1 MIKKFSRWLYH
12 LKSGAHNHFA
22 CYLPPSTGLISR
34 LIFKLFFANINIPK
48 TYLNSVRDLEK
59 TGVVI
64 LVNKYKSYFEFLF
77 YHDRYQNEGLSYP
90 SIGFDYRVLMWQPV
104 FRFLKIVIT
113 HIQHFAKH
121 LSLQDPYTSGY
132 IQEKL
137 FSGETAFLSLVE
149 KKGFYRRF
157 VKSKADPIHYLIE
170 IQKNTPRP
178 IIFLPHLMFF
188 SKAPRTRQ
196 LTFID
201 MVFGTRENP
210 GSIRRLV
217 ALAKN
222 PKKIFIETSEPV
234 VLNDFL
240 ARPDIIK
247 LNTKDQAVALRRHL
261 ITQINHHRQATT
273 GPALK
278 SRLEIQEEM
287 LTNREVQKIITDY
300 AEQENKSP
308 RQAHKEAAEFLDEIA
323 ANYSPKWIRLFDIT
337 LRWMF
342 KNIFE
347 GMVIDYPGLDRIKQ
361 VSKKGPLILVP
372 CHKSHL
378 DYLILSYVFF
388 NNNMPCPLI
397 AAGKNLSFW
406 PLGPIFRGGG
416 AFFLRRTFKGELL
429 YPKIFAA
436 YIKKVLEEGFH
447 IEFFVEGG
455 RSRTGKMLA
464 PKVGLL
470 SLLMDAYKQNHWKD
484 MTFVPIYIGYDRVL
498 EEKAY
503 INEIEGG
510 KKTPENLKNVIKAR
524 KFLNRKYGKIYI
536 NFHEPFSLKEY
547 LHQYEQKAAEDEMAG
562 SRSVY
567 HEFGRKLIGAINQ
580 ATLITPHAVLAAAML
595 NCPQKRFYYQQL
607 MAIVDTYMTYLL
619 SQNATLAGTLI
630 LDRDATFNQ
639 VLDSFVSNKTIEKSV
654 SEFSTS
660 QTANPLFKISEAK
673 RPGLEYYKNNG
684 VIAFI
689 PAAFTALAILKA
701 DAFQFAAADIHAGYT
716 FLREFFENEFFF
728 DEDQPVEYLV
738 RKNLKS
744 FIDDAIIMPHPTL
757 PDTYN
762 LTSLGYRKLNLFAA
776 FLVPYFESYWIV
788 LNYYMKYTRKSIF
801 DTKDYIKKIQ
811 SLGNRMY
818 KRKEVE
824 RKESL
829 SKINYSNAVT
839 FFTSHGLKEAEKDK
853 EKIEFYT
860 EIIQRYR
867 HLLSH
872 NP

>member
-1 MIKKFSRWLYH
+1 MKNIFGSMRYR

-22 CYLPPSTGLISR
+22 CYLPPSTGFISR
-34 LIFKLFFANINIPK
+34 LIFKLFFARINVPK
-48 TYLNSVRDLEK
+48 TYLDSIRQLEQ
-59 TGVVI
+59 TGIVI
-64 LVNKYKSYFEFLF
+64 LVNKYKSLFEFLF
-77 YHDRYQNEGLSYP
+77 YHDRYQNEGVSFP
-90 SIGFDYRVLMWQPV
+90 SIGFDYRVILWQPV
-104 FRFLKIVIT
+104 FRFFEIVIT
-113 HIQHFAKH
+113 QIQHFISH

-137 FSGETAFLSLVE
+137 FSGETALLSIVE

-157 VKSKADPIHYLIE
+157 VKAKADPLHYLIE
-170 IQKNTPRP
+170 IQKNTERP

-196 LTFID
+196 LTFMD

-210 GSIRRLV
+210 GSIRRIV
-217 ALAKN
+217 ALAKS
-222 PKKIFIETSEPV
+222 PKKIFIETSDPV

-240 ARPDIIK
+240 ARPDIIR

-261 ITQINHHRQATT
+261 ISQINHHRQATT

-287 LTNREVQKIITDY
+287 LTNREVQNIITDY
-300 AEQENKSP
+300 AAQENKSP
-308 RQAHKEAAEFLDEIA
+308 RQAQKEAAEFLDEIA

-347 GMVIDYPGLDRIKQ
+347 GMVIDYPGLDRVKQ
-361 VSKKGPLILVP
+361 ISKKGPLILVP

-416 AFFLRRTFKGELL
+416 AFFLRRSFKGEVL

-436 YIKKVLEEGFH
+436 YIKKVLDEGFH

-455 RSRTGKMLA
+455 RSRTGKLLA

-470 SLLMDAYKQNHWKD
+470 SLLMDAYKQSKWKD

-498 EEKAY
+498 EEKSY

-547 LHQYEQKAAEDEMAG
+547 LHQFEQRAAEDDAAEP
-562 SRSVY
+562 RSVY
-567 HEFGRKLIGAINQ
+567 HAFGRKLIGAINQ
-580 ATLITPHAVLAAAML
+580 ATLITPHAVLAAAIL
-595 NCPQKRFYYQQL
+595 NCPQKRFYYQQV

-619 SQNATLAGTLI
+619 NQNASLAGTLI
-630 LDRDATFNQ
+630 LDRDTTFDQ
-639 VLDSFVSNKTIEKSV
+639 VLESFVKSKTIEKSV

-660 QTANPLFKISEAK
+660 QTANPLFKISETK

-684 VIAFI
+684 VIVFI
-689 PAAFTALAILKA
+689 PAAYTALAILKA
-701 DAFQFAAADIHAGYT
+701 DAFQFQAEDIHASYK
-716 FLREFFENEFFF
+716 FLEEFFENEFFF
-728 DEDQPVEYLV
+728 DEEQDVEYLV
-738 RKNLKS
+738 RKNLKA

-762 LTSLGYRKLNLFAA
+762 LTSSGYRKLNLFAA

-788 LNYYMKYTRKSIF
+788 LNFYMKYTRQSIF

-811 SLGNRMY
+811 ALGNRMY

-829 SKINYSNAVT
+829 SKINYTNAVS

-867 HLLSH
+867 HLLSL
-872 NP
+872 

>member
-1 MIKKFSRWLYH
+1 MHF
-12 LKSGAHNHFA
+12 LKPGSHNHFA
-22 CYLPPSTGLISR
+22 CYLPPSTGFMSR

-59 TGVVI
+59 TGIVI
-64 LVNKYKSYFEFLF
+64 LVSKYKSYFEFLF
-77 YHDRYQNEGLSYP
+77 YHDRYQNEGIAYP
-90 SIGFDYRVLMWQPV
+90 SIGFDYRVLLWQPA
-104 FRFLKIVIT
+104 FRFFKIVIT

-121 LSLQDPYTSGY
+121 LSLQDPYKSGY

-149 KKGFYRRF
+149 RKGFYRRF
-157 VKSKADPIHYLIE
+157 VKAKADPLHYLIE
-170 IQKNTPRP
+170 IQKNTSRP

-210 GSIRRLV
+210 GRIRRLV

-222 PKKIFIETSEPV
+222 PKKIFIETSDPV
-234 VLNDFL
+234 VLHDFL
-240 ARPDIIK
+240 KHPDIIK

-261 ITQINHHRQATT
+261 IAQINHHRQTTT

-300 AEQENKSP
+300 AEQEHQSIH
-308 RQAHKEAAEFLDEIA
+308 QAHKQAAAFLDEIA

-416 AFFLRRTFKGELL
+416 AFFLRRTFKGERL

-455 RSRTGKMLA
+455 RSRTGKLLA

-470 SLLMDAYKQNHWKD
+470 SLLMDAYMQNHWKD

-524 KFLNRKYGKIYI
+524 KFLKRKYGKIYI
-536 NFHEPFSLKEY
+536 NFHEPFSLREY
-547 LHQYEQKAAEDEMAG
+547 LNQYEQKAAKTETVET
-562 SRSVY
+562 RSVY
-567 HEFGRKLIGAINQ
+567 HEFGKKLISAINQ
-580 ATLITPHAVLAAAML
+580 VTLITPHAVIAAAIL
-595 NCPQKRFYYQQL
+595 NASQKRFSYQQL
-607 MAIVDTYMTYLL
+607 MSIVDTYMTYLL
-619 SQNATLAGTLI
+619 GQNANLAGTLI
-630 LDRDATFNQ
+630 LDRDATFDQ
-639 VLDSFVSNKTIEKSV
+639 VLESFVNNKSIEKSV

-660 QTANPLFKISEAK
+660 QISNPLFKISETK
-673 RPGLEYYKNNG
+673 RASLEYYKNNG

-689 PAAFTALAILKA
+689 PAAFTALAILKI
-701 DAFQFAAADIHAGYT
+701 DAFQFAAADIHAGYK
-716 FLREFFENEFFF
+716 FLREFFENEFFL
-728 DEDQPVEYLV
+728 DQDQSVEYLV
-738 RKNLKS
+738 RKNLKA

-776 FLVPYFESYWIV
+776 FLAPYFESYWIV
-788 LNYYMKYTRKSIF
+788 LNFFMKYTRKSIF
-801 DTKDYIKKIQ
+801 DTKDYMKKIQ
-811 SLGNRMY
+811 SLGNRMHR
-818 KRKEVE
+818 RKEVE

-829 SKINYSNAVT
+829 SKINYTNAVT
-839 FFTSHGLKEAEKDK
+839 FFTRHGLNEAEKDK
-853 EKIEFYT
+853 EKVVFYYD
-860 EIIQRYR
+860 IIQEYR
-867 HLLSH
+867 RVLSH
-872 NP
+872 

>member
-1 MIKKFSRWLYH
+1 MKNIFRQWVKRP
-12 LKSGAHNHFA
+12 KSGAHNHFA
-22 CYLPPSTGLISR
+22 CYLPPSTGLISK
-34 LIFKLFFANINIPK
+34 LILKLFFANINVPK
-48 TYLNSVRDLEK
+48 TDLNAIRDLK
-59 TGVVI
+59 DTGIVI

-77 YHDRYQNEGLSYP
+77 YHDRYQNEGTAYP
-90 SIGFDYRVLMWQPV
+90 GIGFDYRILMWQPV
-104 FRFLKIVIT
+104 FRLLKIIIT
-113 HIQHFAKH
+113 HIQHLAKH
-121 LSLQDPYTSGY
+121 LTLQDPYKSGY

-137 FSGETAFLSLVE
+137 FAGETALLSLVE

-157 VKSKADPIHYLIE
+157 VKSKVDPLHYLIE
-170 IQKNTPRP
+170 IQKNTDRP

-188 SKAPRTRQ
+188 SKAPKTRQ
-196 LTFID
+196 LTLVD

-210 GSIRRLV
+210 GSLRRLA
-217 ALAKN
+217 ALARN
-222 PKKIFIETSEPV
+222 PRKIFIETSEPV
-234 VLNDFL
+234 VLNAFL
-240 ARPDIIK
+240 ARPDITK
-247 LNTKDQAVALRRHL
+247 LSTKDQAVALRRYL

-278 SRLEIQEEM
+278 TRMEIQEEI
-287 LTNREVQKIITDY
+287 LTNRDIQKIITDY
-300 AEQENKSP
+300 AVQENKNIP
-308 RQAHKEAAEFLDEIA
+308 EAHRQASEFLDEIA

-342 KNIFE
+342 RNIFE
-347 GMVIDYPGLDRIKQ
+347 GMVIDYPGLDRVKQ

-416 AFFLRRTFKGELL
+416 AFFLRRTFKGEVL
-429 YPKIFAA
+429 YPKIFDA

-455 RSRTGKMLA
+455 RSRTGKLLP

-470 SLLMDAYKQNHWKD
+470 SLLMDAYIQNHWPD
-484 MTFVPIYIGYDRVL
+484 MIFVPIYIGYDRVL
-498 EEKAY
+498 EERAY

-524 KFLNRKYGKIYI
+524 KFLKRKYGKIYI
-536 NFHEPFSLKEY
+536 NFHEPFSLKTFLEHY
-547 LHQYEQKAAEDEMAG
+547 RQKAAETETLDH
-562 SRSVY
+562 RNRY
-567 HEFGRKLIGAINQ
+567 HEFGRKLISAINQ
-580 ATLITPHAVLAAAML
+580 VTLITPHAVIAAAIL
-595 NCPQKRFYYQQL
+595 NSSRKRFSHQQL
-607 MAIVDTYMTYLL
+607 MSIVDTYMTYLL
-619 SQNATLAGTLI
+619 SQNASLADTLMM
-630 LDRDATFNQ
+630 DRDATFNQ
-639 VLDSFVSNKTIEKSV
+639 VLESFVSNKTIEKNV

-660 QTANPLFKISEAK
+660 QSSNPIFKISEAK
-673 RPGLEYYKNNG
+673 RPSLEYYKNNG
-684 VIAFI
+684 IIAFI
-689 PAAFTALAILKA
+689 PAAFTALSILKI
-701 DAFQFAAADIHAGYT
+701 DAFQFAATDIHASYK
-716 FLREFFENEFFF
+716 FLKEFFENEFFT
-728 DEDQPVEYLV
+728 DPDQPIEYLV
-738 RKNLKS
+738 RKNLKA

-788 LNYYMKYTRKSIF
+788 LNFYMKYTRQSIF
-801 DTKDYIKKIQ
+801 EIKDYINKIQ
-811 SLGNRMY
+811 SFGNRMH

-829 SKINYSNAVT
+829 SKVNYANAVT

-853 EKIEFYT
+853 EKIDFYYD
-860 EIIQRYR
+860 IIQQYR
-867 HLLSH
+867 RIL
-872 NP
+872 PE

>member
-1 MIKKFSRWLYH
+1 MD
-12 LKSGAHNHFA
+12 
-22 CYLPPSTGLISR
+22 
-34 LIFKLFFANINIPK
+34 
-48 TYLNSVRDLEK
+48 SVRDLEK
-59 TGVVI
+59 TGIVI

-77 YHDRYQNEGLSYP
+77 YHDRYQNEGISYP
-90 SIGFDYRVLMWQPV
+90 GIGFDYRVLMWQPV

-121 LSLQDPYTSGY
+121 LSLQDPYKSGY
-132 IQEKL
+132 IQKKL
-137 FSGETAFLSLVE
+137 FSGETALLSLVE

-157 VKSKADPIHYLIE
+157 VKSKADPLHYLIE

-196 LTFID
+196 LTLVD

-217 ALAKN
+217 ALARN
-222 PKKIFIETSEPV
+222 PKKIFIETADPV
-234 VLNDFL
+234 VLNEFL

-300 AEQENKSP
+300 AAQENKNP
-308 RQAHKEAAEFLDEIA
+308 HQAHKEAAQFLDEIA

-347 GMVIDYPGLDRIKQ
+347 GMVIDYSGLDRIKQ

-416 AFFLRRTFKGELL
+416 AFFLRRSFKGELL

-455 RSRTGKMLA
+455 RSRTGKLLA

-470 SLLMDAYKQNHWKD
+470 SLLMDAYTQSHWKD

-498 EEKAY
+498 EERAY

-547 LHQYEQKAAEDEMAG
+547 LRQYEQKAAESEA
-562 SRSVY
+562 SEFRSVY
-567 HEFGRKLIGAINQ
+567 HDFGKKLIGAINQ
-580 ATLITPHAVLAAAML
+580 VTLITPHAVIAAAIL

-607 MAIVDTYMTYLL
+607 MSIVDTYMTYLL
-619 SQNATLAGTLI
+619 SQNASLAGTLI
-630 LDRDATFNQ
+630 LDRDATFNL
-639 VLDSFVSNKTIEKSV
+639 VLESFVSNKIIEKSV

-660 QTANPLFKISEAK
+660 QNANPLFKISENK

-684 VIAFI
+684 IIAFI

-701 DAFQFAAADIHAGYT
+701 DAFQFAAEDIHTSYK
-716 FLREFFENEFFF
+716 FLKDFFANEFFP
-728 DEDQPVEYLV
+728 DPDQPVEYLV

-788 LNYYMKYTRKSIF
+788 LNFYMKYTKQSIF
-801 DTKDYIKKIQ
+801 DAKDYIKKIQ
-811 SLGNRMY
+811 ALGNRMY

-829 SKINYSNAVT
+829 SKINYTNAVT
-839 FFTSHGLKEAEKDK
+839 FFTSQGLKEPEKDK
-853 EKIEFYT
+853 EKLEYYT

-872 NP
+872 

>member
-1 MIKKFSRWLYH
+1 MKNFITRWLSH
-12 LKSGAHNHFA
+12 LRSGAHNHFV

-48 TYLNSVRDLEK
+48 SYLNSVRELEK
-59 TGVVI
+59 TGIVI
-64 LVNKYKSYFEFLF
+64 LVNKYKSYFEYLF
-77 YHDRYQNEGLSYP
+77 YHDLYQNERIAYP
-90 SIGFDYRVLMWQPV
+90 GIGFDYRVLLWQPV
-104 FRFLKIVIT
+104 FRIIKIIIT
-113 HIQHFAKH
+113 HIQHLAKH
-121 LSLQDPYTSGY
+121 LALQDPYKSGY

-137 FSGETAFLSLVE
+137 FAGETAMLSLVE

-157 VKSKADPIHYLIE
+157 VRSKADPLHYLIE
-170 IQKNTPRP
+170 IQKNTDRP

-188 SKAPRTRQ
+188 SKAPVSRQ

-210 GSIRRLV
+210 GSLRRLV
-217 ALAKN
+217 TLVKN
-222 PKKIFIETSEPV
+222 PKKIFIETADPV
-234 VLNDFL
+234 ILNHFL
-240 ARPDIIK
+240 TRPDIIK
-247 LNTKDQAVALRRHL
+247 LNSKDQAVALRRHL
-261 ITQINHHRQATT
+261 ITQINRHRQATT

-278 SRLEIQEEM
+278 TRLEIQEEL

-300 AEQENKSP
+300 AAQENLDIH
-308 RQAHKEAAEFLDEIA
+308 QAHKQAANFLDEIA
-323 ANYSPKWIRLFDIT
+323 ANYSLKWIRLYDIT

-347 GMVIDYPGLDRIKQ
+347 GMVIDYPGLNRIKQ

-378 DYLILSYVFF
+378 DYLLLSWVFL

-406 PLGPIFRGGG
+406 PMGTIFRGGG
-416 AFFLRRTFKGELL
+416 AFFLRRTFKGEVL

-455 RSRTGKMLA
+455 RSRTGKLLA

-470 SLLMDAYKQNHWKD
+470 SLLMDAYSQNHWKD

-498 EEKAY
+498 EERAY

-510 KKTPENLKNVIKAR
+510 KKTPENLQNVIKAR
-524 KFLNRKYGKIYI
+524 KFLKRKYGKIYI

-547 LHQYEQKAAEDEMAG
+547 LHQYEQKTAETEG
-562 SRSVY
+562 TESRSVY
-567 HEFGRKLIGAINQ
+567 HDFGRKLIGAINQ
-580 ATLITPHAVLAAAML
+580 VTLITPHAVIAAAIL
-595 NCPQKRFYYQQL
+595 NCSQKRFYYQQL
-607 MAIVDTYMTYLL
+607 KSIVDTYMTYLL
-619 SQNATLAGTLI
+619 AQNASLADTLI
-630 LDRDATFNQ
+630 IDRDDTFNQ
-639 VLDSFVSNKTIEKSV
+639 VLESFVQNKTIEKSV
-654 SEFSTS
+654 SEFSTT
-660 QTANPLFKISEAK
+660 QTANPLFKISENK

-684 VIAFI
+684 IIAFI
-689 PAAFTALAILKA
+689 PAAFTALSILKA
-701 DAFQFAAADIHAGYT
+701 DAFQFQAADIHASYK
-716 FLREFFENEFFF
+716 FLKEFFENEFFS
-728 DEDQPVEYLV
+728 DTDQPVEYLV
-738 RKNLKS
+738 RKNLKA

-788 LNYYMKYTRKSIF
+788 LNFYMKYTKQSIF

-811 SLGNRMY
+811 ALGNRMY
-818 KRKEVE
+818 RRKEVE

-829 SKINYSNAVT
+829 SKINYTNAVT

-860 EIIQRYR
+860 EIIQKYR
-867 HLLSH
+867 NLLSH
-872 NP
+872 